1 MTTDPG
7 TLDPGTLDRPA
18 DAPAATTGPVV
29 RRHSWVDDLTGLAT
43 GVFVASFGLHLL
55 AAGGVVTGGTAGL
68 SLLLSYATHVPFGV
82 VFLVVNT
89 PFFVLAAFR
98 KGWSF
103 TIRTAICVAAVSGMS
118 TLQGLWMP
126 GLAVSP
132 VFAAAA
138 GSLLAGIGLLI
149 LVRHRASLGGFTI
162 VALLVQERT
171 GIRAGVVQMALDVA
185 VVAASLSVVSPFA
198 VLVSAGGAVLLNL
211 VLVINHRPDRYVG
224 A

>member
-1 MTTDPG
+1 MTIDS
-7 TLDPGTLDRPA
+7 GTLDRGGDTPA
-18 DAPAATTGPVV
+18 TAAPTTVV
-29 RRHSWVDDLTGLAT
+29 RTHSWLDDVTGLAT

-118 TLQGLWMP
+118 TLQGVWMP
-126 GLAVSP
+126 DLALSP
-132 VFAAAA
+132 VFAAGA

-149 LVRHRASLGGFTI
+149 LFRHRASLGGFNI

-171 GIRAGVVQMALDVA
+171 GIRAGAVQMALDVV
-185 VVAASLSVVSPFA
+185 VVAASLAVVSPFA